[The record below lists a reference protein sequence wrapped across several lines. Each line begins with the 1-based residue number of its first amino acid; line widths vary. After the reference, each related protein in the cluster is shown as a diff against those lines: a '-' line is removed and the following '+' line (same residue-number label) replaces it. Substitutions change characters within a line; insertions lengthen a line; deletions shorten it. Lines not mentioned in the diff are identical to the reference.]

1 MLLKYLNI
9 VQKTVDTRISS
20 ASRRNR
26 SSKVVCPQSLSL
38 LMLKPELCQISGT
51 SSTSSHIR
59 KIRTFVS
66 KRNDFPRVMQHKNYL
81 LNFSNSRFIGK
92 VPAILHIDRT
102 QKDRIN
108 LDATQRKSS
117 LDAVQNKIAI

>member
-1 MLLKYLNI
+1 
-9 VQKTVDTRISS
+9 
-20 ASRRNR
+20 
-26 SSKVVCPQSLSL
+26 
-38 LMLKPELCQISGT
+38 
-51 SSTSSHIR
+51 
-59 KIRTFVS
+59 
-66 KRNDFPRVMQHKNYL
+66 MQHKNYL

-117 LDAVQNKIAI
+117 LDAVQNKIEI